1 MEPPAE
7 FPPRPAPDPRVRRLF
22 WGLLAATLAVKLV
35 LAAAVP
41 VLGDEAYFFLWG
53 AHPALGYYDHPPLVG
68 WLLAGMM
75 QAGDALIWLRL
86 PSVLLS
92 TLMALG
98 AVALLA
104 RRPYSGDRDGA
115 TRAYWIGV
123 LFLLLPIHL
132 VGVFVLTDT
141 PLVLFSFASGVA
153 LMRAAEDDDLRWYAL
168 SGLALGLA
176 FLSKYLA
183 VLLGLG
189 YLVWWLGSGVDRPGG
204 GRLRRLL
211 PARRRTLGFA
221 VLLVAALPAV
231 LVNLAWNAENCW
243 VNVVFNVWSRHAGE
257 RHNYSVPRNLI
268 FYGATLLYMATP
280 PVLWWVARRR
290 QAVREALARPPF
302 RVAIAAFGV
311 PLSVLLVFA
320 LTEVFG
326 AYWVLAFFP
335 FFFLAL
341 HAVLDRRLLA
351 RAALFLAVFSG
362 AQVVVV
368 GAAALAPSTVWR
380 ETGFY
385 RSMVTMEHTDELL
398 ARLRPTLDG
407 VGDGA
412 GESHLAATGY
422 SLASILSYARGTTV
436 SVLGP
441 GTHYARQDDFLTDFR
456 AWQGDRVVV
465 VSKRPFSPER
475 YRPWFDRA
483 RTEELPFYGVT
494 LHLLVGEGFRYPAYR
509 RDVLEPV
516 RARYYRLGDWL
527 PSWVP
532 IEGCPFC
539 RKYFA
544 DGTCRDGRA
553 GVAGVSGESSHGPT
567 AG

>member
-53 AHPALGYYDHPPLVG
+53 ANPALGYYDHPPLVG
-68 WLLAGMM
+68 WILAGLMR
-75 QAGDALIWLRL
+75 AGHALVWLRL

-104 RRPYSGDRDGA
+104 RRPYSDDREGA

-123 LFLLLPIHL
+123 LLLLLPVHL

-176 FLSKYLA
+176 FLAKYLA

-189 YLVWWLGSGVDRPGG
+189 YLVWWLGSGPDGAIGG
-204 GRLRRLL
+204 GEERREGRRAGTLRRLL
-211 PARRRTLGFA
+211 PARRRTIGFA
-221 VLLVAALPAV
+221 VLLAAAAPPV
-231 LVNLAWNAENCW
+231 LFNLAWNADHCW
-243 VNVVFNVWSRHAGE
+243 VNVVFNLWSRHAGE
-257 RHNYSVPRNLI
+257 RHNYSVPRNLL

-280 PVLWWVARRR
+280 PALWWVARRR
-290 QAVREALARPPF
+290 RTLREALARPPF
-302 RVAIAAFGV
+302 RVAAAAFGV
-311 PLSVLLVFA
+311 PMSILLLFA

-341 HAVLDRRLLA
+341 HPVLDRHALAKTALLLA
-351 RAALFLAVFSG
+351 IFSG
-362 AQVVVV
+362 VQVAVV
-368 GAAALAPSTVWR
+368 GAAALAPSTLWR
-380 ETGFY
+380 RTGFY
-385 RSMVTMEHTDELL
+385 RSMVTMEHAGELL
-398 ARLRPTLDG
+398 ERLRPVLGGPGLDRE
-407 VGDGA
+407 DRR

-422 SLASILSYARGTTV
+422 SLASILSYARGATV

-456 AWQGDRVVV
+456 TWQGERVVV
-465 VSKRPFSPER
+465 VSKRPLAPER
-475 YRPWFDRA
+475 YRPWFDRV
-483 RTEELPFYGVT
+483 RTADLPFHGVT
-494 LHLLVGEGFRYPAYR
+494 LHLLIGEGFDYPAYR

-532 IEGCPFC
+532 VEDCPFC

-544 DGTCRDGRA
+544 DGTCG
-553 GVAGVSGESSHGPT
+553 HG
-567 AG
+567 